1 MKLGKKSW
9 LLILMVIVMCVSTLG
24 GTFAWFTDEVTTTSN
39 IVESGNLDAKMQ
51 WADGKQS
58 PASASWKDASQ
69 GAIFEYA
76 LWEPGY
82 TQVRHLHVKN
92 AGNLAFKYQ
101 LSIAAGAEVSSLS
114 DVIDVYVISPAKAI
128 SGRTDLTGL
137 SPVGTLTDVLA
148 GLRLTGSESFL
159 LSGQETNLT
168 IALKM
173 QEEAGNEYQN
183 LSIGSDFA
191 VQLLAT
197 QYAYEEDSFGKDY
210 DAEAVYGNNFKY
222 FNASAPVPGID
233 SNGRLTK
240 AVVIGSDADPMQ
252 AYVPAGVKL
261 VPGTKVL
268 KMTISRMEHR
278 DYSIPMYDGQFST
291 SYDVHIEG
299 IAEDNDKPITVDMGP
314 ILPEGLKDTSVQYYH
329 VENDTPKQMKLVNKL
344 SGNNQFTYDAA
355 TGSVTLSVCTFSEIT
370 QLVDPTDP
378 WNGSADTDWYT
389 TNTTATE
396 YVLTKEEEL
405 AGLGKL
411 VAAGNNFAGKTIKL
425 GADMNL
431 GAKAGKVFLPIGY
444 DESNPSNLGGF
455 AGTFDGQGH
464 VVRDLYQNTWNIKGN
479 YDGNYY
485 KLSMGLFGLI
495 EGGTV
500 KNLIIYRFA
509 MEGEF
514 APMGCVAGRAKGGN
528 FENIWLYECHPATYN
543 TGVGGIIGWDYGDG
557 QNYTYNFTNINIDP
571 SNTIGALWGTYDA
584 AVGGIMGYLSEDSRA
599 NFTDCSVGA
608 VLDVYNDVCGNYQYY
623 QYRYSGMLVGTVGED
638 GTPDTSKINCDNCL
652 VHYDD
657 WVHNYYC
664 EFEKNSQASYTKD
677 FQFSRIPHSEINFTD
692 SNNNGRVDE
701 EERETVVGCTHTH
714 TAEENNQCIHL
725 PFRQLLT
732 GYGWGAS
739 PVTELPGVTIGDYA
753 YTVTFKDGADTVLF
767 VDYMGT
773 SKRQYNVWQKA
784 QKAGKEFEGW
794 VNAGGQSIDHV
805 AAGNGANVTLY
816 ADWKNEYVAR
826 FVDQFGNVV
835 AEIPFD
841 ADQGKFLNYTG
852 DLPKVPSV
860 AGFKG
865 EWDKYSLKQKQ
876 DITIK
881 PIYSLENAQIKLEP
895 IDIDGDGATDEY
907 RVVGVVID
915 DNNVN
920 IPVPDYLNGIPI
932 TEIADG
938 AFEDFSNV
946 TDIDLP
952 NTIRYIGMDAFAD
965 DEKSGFLGLSQK
977 YETIQIFFDGT
988 KAEWDELSR
997 HEYWDRYLGIDSVV
1011 VCKQENPAGYY
1022 KLTKNHF
1029 WSDREDSSWQWVEGS
1044 YRASNNETATTN

>member
-114 DVIDVYVISPAKAI
+114 DVIDVYVISPAEAI

-148 GLRLTGSESFL
+148 GLRLTGSENFL

-268 KMTISRMEHR
+268 RMTISRMEHR

-299 IAEDNDKPITVDMGP
+299 IAEDNDKPITVDMGS

-378 WNGSADTDWYT
+378 WDGTVDTKWY
-389 TNTTATE
+389 NDTATE
-396 YVLTKEEEL
+396 FVLTEEEQL
-405 AGLGKL
+405 AGLGQL
-411 VAAGNNFAGKTIKL
+411 VAEGKTFEGKTIKL

-431 GAKAGKVFLPIGY
+431 GANAGRVFLPIGY
-444 DESNPSNLGGF
+444 DESKPSNLGAFKGI
-455 AGTFDGQGH
+455 FDGQNH

-500 KNLIIYRFA
+500 KNLIIYRFK

-571 SNTIGALWGTYDA
+571 SNKIGALWGTYDA

-714 TAEENNQCIHL
+714 TAEENNRCIHL

-753 YTVTFKDGADTVLF
+753 YTVTFKDGSDTVLF

-773 SKRQYNVWQKA
+773 SKRQYNIWQEA
-784 QKAGKEFEGW
+784 REEGKTFLGW
-794 VNAGGQSIDHV
+794 VNGGGQKV
-805 AAGNGANVTLY
+805 TYVGKGNGNDVTVY
-816 ADWKNEYVAR
+816 ADWEEEYFRVAR
-826 FVDQFGNVV
+826 FVDLAGNVI

-841 ADQGKFLNYTG
+841 IRTDKFDPDYE
-852 DLPKVPSV
+852 LPKVPDSTEDDTEIV
-860 AGFKG
+860 G
-865 EWDKYSLKQKQ
+865 EWEDYSEKLKGTS
-876 DITIK
+876 DFTVK
-881 PIYSLENAQIKLEP
+881 PVYAYHGELRIEP
-895 IDIDGDGATDEY
+895 VDSDGDGSTDYYQVLSVSDLKSEEINIPGKLNGLPVKNVVQLTTNMWDGARIINVKEGVEVLEKESLGRSIRLHTVNLPSTLKEIQSNALCITNLIPIKEVTINYNGTSADWEKIDKADDWYDGLLAGSKIVCEDGEY
-907 RVVGVVID
+907 RLER
-915 DNNVN
+915 NW
-920 IPVPDYLNGIPI
+920 
-932 TEIADG
+932 T
-938 AFEDFSNV
+938 
-946 TDIDLP
+946 
-952 NTIRYIGMDAFAD
+952 
-965 DEKSGFLGLSQK
+965 
-977 YETIQIFFDGT
+977 T
-988 KAEWDELSR
+988 K
-997 HEYWDRYLGIDSVV
+997 
-1011 VCKQENPAGYY
+1011 K
-1022 KLTKNHF
+1022 
-1029 WSDREDSSWQWVEGS
+1029 WVW
-1044 YRASNNETATTN
+1044 YPKK